1 MDQFAFCTQGEHN
14 RAYLLHRRIFPWGVL
29 RESSLFADSAITNK
43 FTAKENRNGA
53 FGKETRSPI
62 EGITAHSSGTRMTQL
77 GVLFGAIEAHNS
89 SPFDQEPRVTSSRSF
104 QPYSLRWSY
113 STPVPHGRCRITA
126 IPRRYHRNIKRM
138 KPSQNS
144 RRTKKLFQSSLSCER
159 LRPLTISAIF
169 SFLCLKSSNCYKTE
183 RQTPTDSKEPR
194 SSPLCGPRPE
204 IFYFGTSVSQCML

>member
-1 MDQFAFCTQGEHN
+1 VCSFC
-14 RAYLLHRRIFPWGVL
+14 AL
-29 RESSLFADSAITNK
+29 
-43 FTAKENRNGA
+43 
-53 FGKETRSPI
+53 
-62 EGITAHSSGTRMTQL
+62 
-77 GVLFGAIEAHNS
+77 EAHNS

-194 SSPLCGPRPE
+194 SSPSCGPRPE
-204 IFYFGTSVSQCML
+204 IFYFGTSVSQCMLEQCKIGILEQLEIPLTFSTHSVLYRLEGSTAQCVKNARLKFVSQCK